1 MKYKDAD
8 GILRDF
14 TTGKPV
20 SEVENQKEKEL
31 QSQLEQKNVMVGML
45 GVSITQLKI
54 ETATLKQ
61 RINDMEGGE

>member
-14 TTGKPV
+14 ATGKPV
-20 SEVENQKEKEL
+20 SEVESQKEKEL
-31 QSQLEQKNVMVGML
+31 QSQLEQKNVMIGML
-45 GVSITQLKI
+45 GASISQLKI